1 MKTKTLTYKLP
12 VDSKIKKK
20 IYSENTVEKVILTGD
35 TVTYVVKPK
44 PKQKKA

>member
-12 VDSKIKKK
+12 VDKKTKKK
-20 IYSENTVEKVILTGD
+20 IYGENVVEKVILCGD